1 MFDRKERRMGFT
13 VAKIVDVADGPQ
25 KDQFTVGSRT
35 EATSLDDLDPIYQQL
50 LDEPVTAVLA
60 VMGADGRA
68 NLTPVWFGRSSD
80 KVLLNFAEHRKKTGW
95 IRNNPELT
103 ILLMNPTN
111 PYHWISLK
119 VTVEKEVKEDHPDEG
134 HLATETIDAAWT
146 KYAGADPPYGLRDP
160 SMNERRVLFICRV
173 DRVATFGRP

>member
-1 MFDRKERRMGFT
+1 MGFT
-13 VAKIVDVADGPQ
+13 VANILDVADGVQ
-25 KDQFTVGSRT
+25 KDQFTVGSRS
-35 EATSLDDLDPIYQQL
+35 EANSFDDLEPIYQQL
-50 LDEPVTAVLA
+50 LDDPVTAVLA
-60 VMGADGRA
+60 VTGTDGRPH
-68 NLTPVWFGRSSD
+68 LTPVWFNHSAD

-95 IRNNPELT
+95 IRANPELT
-103 ILLMNPTN
+103 ILLLNPSN

-119 VTVEKEVKEDHPDEG
+119 VTVEREIKEDDPKDG

-160 SMNERRVLFICRV
+160 SMDERRVLFICDV

>member
-1 MFDRKERRMGFT
+1 MGFT
-13 VAKIVDVADGPQ
+13 VAKILDVADGVQ
-25 KDQFTVGSRT
+25 EGQFTVGARS
-35 EATSLDDLDPIYQQL
+35 EMSSLDDLDPIYQQL

-60 VMGADGRA
+60 VTGGDGRA

-95 IRNNPELT
+95 VRGNPQLT
-103 ILLMNPTN
+103 ILLMNPAN
-111 PYHWISLK
+111 PYHWISLH
-119 VTVEKEVKEDHPDEG
+119 VTVEKEITEDDPAEG

-146 KYAGADPPYGLRDP
+146 KYAGAEPPYGLRDP
-160 SMNERRVLFICRV
+160 SLDERRVLFICRV